1 MLTLIALA
9 SSLTLVPADSILRR
23 GKPVPAG
30 PVVTVAQVL
39 AEPGKYDSPVVIE
52 GVVVRSCTRMGCWMQ
67 LADNPD
73 AKGVRVSF
81 HDGSFVI
88 PVGAAGMR
96 ARTVGKVQVK
106 VLQADEVEHLV
117 GEGAAIER
125 NAKGE
130 AIEVG
135 VGATGVELHYN

>member
-1 MLTLIALA
+1 MLTLVALA
-9 SSLTLVPADSILRR
+9 SALSIMPADSILRR

-30 PVVTVAQVL
+30 PAATVSQVL
-39 AEPGKYDSPVVIE
+39 ANPASFDSTVVIE
-52 GVVVRSCTRMGCWMQ
+52 GVVVRSCTKMGCWMQ
-67 LADNPD
+67 LADAPD
-73 AKGVRVSF
+73 ARGVRVSF

-96 ARTVGKVQVK
+96 ARTIGKVKVK
-106 VLQADEVEHLV
+106 VLKADEVEHLE

-125 NAKGE
+125 NANGE

-135 VGATGVELHYN
+135 VGATGVELYYN